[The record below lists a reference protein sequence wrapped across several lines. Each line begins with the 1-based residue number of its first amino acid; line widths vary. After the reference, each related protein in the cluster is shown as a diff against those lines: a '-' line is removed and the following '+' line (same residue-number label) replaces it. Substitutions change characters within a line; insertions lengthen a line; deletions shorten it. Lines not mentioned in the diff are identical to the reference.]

1 MECSRL
7 WVVALLV
14 RFYLSPLSLLEFVR
28 EDVVKPSLLRINS
41 TEDDHALV
49 ASNCCMSVTRWRLY
63 SSNSLN
69 LIPILR
75 NKRELVDVIHRVMTI
90 PASKNE
96 H

>member
-1 MECSRL
+1 M
-7 WVVALLV
+7 ALLV
-14 RFYLSPLSLLEFVR
+14 RFYLSPLSFLEFVR

-49 ASNCCMSVTRWRLY
+49 ASNSCVSVTRWRLD